1 MQIKASLV
9 AVLGLTATGFAAPQ
23 LSNPEARSVAYGT
36 PEGPGRNFELKPDLI
51 ANSVSKEGASK
62 KQPEGP
68 GSLTG
73 GHADDILIPVTDL
86 TTDLTDKTVP
96 VTDLTTDLTDKTIP
110 VTDLTTD
117 LTDKTT
123 PVTDLTTDFTSGS
136 ISVLRIADVMNSVQI
151 VKTTVIKDISSIQ
164 DLIKSVGNNTVGQK
178 GLGEEIIKDLGDIV
192 TVLTTTLEDILAKTL
207 PSVVKVAVTEVKE
220 VLAIL
225 DDVEAIVFQIVQVL
239 TKLLGGLVTSTLKT
253 VNTELTEVYNLLGS
267 VLTPVLEFVDLV
279 QCDGQSD
286 LVKQVTTAVSGIV
299 GSCNGLL
306 GAKGLKEIDIEIK
319 L

>member
-23 LSNPEARSVAYGT
+23 LSNPEIRSVAYGAS
-36 PEGPGRNFELKPDLI
+36 ERLGPNFELKPDPSSSTTTSYSYT
-51 ANSVSKEGASK
+51 ANGVSSKEGDSK
-62 KQPEGP
+62 KQTEGS

-73 GHADDILIPVTDL
+73 GLADDILIPETDL
-86 TTDLTDKTVP
+86 TTDLTDKT
-96 VTDLTTDLTDKTIP
+96 TP

-123 PVTDLTTDFTSGS
+123 PVTDLTTDFTSN
-136 ISVLRIADVMNSVQI
+136 SVSLLRITDVVTSVRI
-151 VKTTVIKDISSIQ
+151 VKTTVVEDVSCIQ

-192 TVLTTTLEDILAKTL
+192 TVLTTTLEGTLAKTL
-207 PSVVKVAVTEVKE
+207 PSVVNVAVTEVKE
-220 VLAIL
+220 ILAIL
-225 DDVEAIVFQIVQVL
+225 DDVEAVVFQIVQVL
-239 TKLLGGLVTSTLKT
+239 NKLLGGLVTSTLKT
-253 VNTELTEVYNLLGS
+253 VTTEVTEVYKLLGS
-267 VLTPVLEFVDLV
+267 VLTPVLKFVDLV

-286 LVKQVTTAVSGIV
+286 LVQQVATAVSGIV
-299 GSCNGLL
+299 SSCNGLL